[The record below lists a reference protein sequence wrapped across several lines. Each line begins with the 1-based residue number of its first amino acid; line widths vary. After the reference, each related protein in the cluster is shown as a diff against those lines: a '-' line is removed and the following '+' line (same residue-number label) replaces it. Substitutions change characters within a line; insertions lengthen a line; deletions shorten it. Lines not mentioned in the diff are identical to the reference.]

1 MKVSLSKNV
10 FRSVVALQRNPEN
23 KTARENCAKILQS
36 AHPLEVNES
45 IVCLKDQKSMD
56 GFNVLLALNTPCFAW
71 YLKDKLPLVAEL
83 SDVSVIVTTCFV
95 ALPVSM
101 YFLKRTWNMR
111 NAINEVVTECEQNKG
126 YRQ

>member
-1 MKVSLSKNV
+1 MMVSLSSNV

-23 KTARENCAKILQS
+23 FTALQNCVATLKS

-45 IVCLKDQKSMD
+45 IVRLKDQKSMD
-56 GFNVLLALNTPCFAW
+56 GFNVLLALNIPCFAW
-71 YLKDKLPLVAEL
+71 YLKDELPLVADF
-83 SDVSVIVTTCFV
+83 SDFSVICSTGLL

-111 NAINEVVTECEQNKG
+111 NAINEVISECEQNKG
-126 YRQ
+126 FRQ